1 MSEEFLTQNLETY
14 MVQDVAGY
22 LDETPYAGKFL
33 SEYFEITIE
42 DMEEN
47 SPGWIMN
54 NLTAEIEHA
63 QSENLS
69 EMDMIDLWIQQDSTF
84 AVIMDI

>member
-1 MSEEFLTQNLETY
+1 
-14 MVQDVAGY
+14 MVQDVVDY

-54 NLTAEIEHA
+54 NLTAEMKHA
-63 QSENLS
+63 QSENLTD
-69 EMDMIDLWIQQDSTF
+69 MDMIDLWI
-84 AVIMDI
+84 